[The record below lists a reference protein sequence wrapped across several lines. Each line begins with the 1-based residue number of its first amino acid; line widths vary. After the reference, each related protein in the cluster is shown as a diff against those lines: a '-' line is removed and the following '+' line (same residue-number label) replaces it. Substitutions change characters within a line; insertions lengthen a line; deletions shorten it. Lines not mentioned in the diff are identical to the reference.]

1 MADARLN
8 VDGQFDTA
16 ILDFRKASIER
27 LERLAQ
33 FASGYA
39 SRPVGDWAGTVPVSI
54 AATVDAARAVASSS
68 SVVAA
73 DLFSDNRDQISAA
86 LARSSVSVGHL
97 QSSDVDTVVT
107 ALNKATG
114 AAFELEVQ
122 EMIRAGELAVP
133 YSTAS
138 VELADFT
145 NAGSDFRFLDA
156 DGNVIGLMN
165 TKASL
170 SHEVVAQHFAANP
183 DVNYVFV
190 TDEAADS
197 AARAGYTVI
206 DGLGGTL
213 PLTGEPVVVR
223 TGTSA
228 QEYRDAF
235 DQFAQEG
242 ESGISG
248 WLDSGSVIDN
258 IPVVTAGFLA
268 YRMYKRRKLGAPFAQ
283 NKAATIRDAAKSGT
297 AYAVAIGL
305 QGAGVPIPVTLIGSI
320 FSAAAVDGVFQVRD
334 EWGAM
339 AIHEHTL
346 TTRLERLRL

>member
-1 MADARLN
+1 VADARLN

-16 ILDFRKASIER
+16 ILDSRKASIER

-33 FASGYA
+33 YASGYA

-54 AATVDAARAVASSS
+54 AATVDATRAVVSDS
-68 SVVAA
+68 SVIAA
-73 DLFSDNRDQISAA
+73 DLFSSNHDQINAA
-86 LARSSVSVGHL
+86 LKRSSVSVDHL

-133 YSTAS
+133 YGTKS
-138 VELADFT
+138 VELAGFT
-145 NAGSDFRFLDA
+145 NTGSDFRFLDA

-170 SHEVVAQHFAANP
+170 SHEVIAQHFATHP
-183 DVNYVFV
+183 DVNYVYV

-197 AARAGYTVI
+197 ALREGYTVV

-213 PLTGEPVVVR
+213 PPTGEPVVVR

-235 DQFAQEG
+235 DQFAQDG
-242 ESGISG
+242 ELGISG
-248 WLDSGSVIDN
+248 WLDGGSTIDYF
-258 IPVVTAGFLA
+258 PVVTAGFLA
-268 YRMYKRRKLGAPFAQ
+268 YRMYKRQKLGVPFAQ
-283 NKAATIRDAAKSGT
+283 NKAATIRDATKSGT
-297 AYAVAIGL
+297 AYAVAVGL
-305 QGAGVPIPVTLIGSI
+305 QVAGVPIPVTLIGSM

-339 AIHEHTL
+339 AIEEHTL
-346 TTRLERLRL
+346 ASRLERLS

>member
-1 MADARLN
+1 MAETQLN
-8 VDGQFDTA
+8 VDGQFDVA
-16 ILDFRKASIER
+16 ILESRRATIER

-33 FASGYA
+33 RASGYV
-39 SRPVGDWAGTVPVSI
+39 SKPVGDWAGTVSVSI
-54 AATVDAARAVASSS
+54 VAAVDAARAARGESPVTT
-68 SVVAA
+68 A
-73 DLFSDNRDQISAA
+73 DLFSGDREQIRAA
-86 LARSSVSVGHL
+86 LERSSVSADHL

-107 ALNKATG
+107 SLNKATG

-133 YSTAS
+133 AGTAS
-138 VELADFT
+138 VQLAGFNNT
-145 NAGSDFRFLDA
+145 GHDFRFLNA
-156 DGNVIGLMN
+156 DGDVIGLMN

-170 SHEVVAQHFAANP
+170 SHEVIAQHFAAHP
-183 DVNYVFV
+183 DVNYVFA

-197 AARAGYTVI
+197 AAQAGYTVV
-206 DGLGGTL
+206 DGIGGSL
-213 PLTGEPVVVR
+213 PLTSEPVVVR

-235 DQFAQEG
+235 DQFAAEG
-242 ESGISG
+242 ESGIAG
-248 WLDSGSVIDN
+248 WLDGGNIIDN

-268 YRMYKRRKLGAPFAQ
+268 YRTYRRRKQGMSFEQ

-297 AYAVAIGL
+297 AYAVAVGL
-305 QGAGVPIPVTLIGSI
+305 QGAGVPIPVTLIGSM
-320 FSAAAVDGVFQVRD
+320 FSAAAMDGVFQVRD

-346 TTRLERLRL
+346 ASRLERLSS